1 MSEIWAVLEQR
12 EGAFHEQSGELLAEL
27 ADIARRQQDQ
37 TALCAV
43 VLDSPD
49 MPSLDTTLLTRL
61 GVQRLYLVEHPQLA
75 SYTTDGY
82 VSALAWLLQQ
92 HTPLLVVTGA
102 TANGRDW
109 MPRLAAKLRLPFV
122 SSCLGLDLHD
132 HALFTLRSLYEG
144 RAYIQTRTTLHGR
157 TGLATLLAEVRGTP
171 MQAQGP
177 HPSLETVRLTPD
189 ITMSSAQGCVRRLA
203 IHAPS
208 AEEIE
213 LEAADRIVAGGRG
226 VGREGFAH
234 IAAFARLLGAAVGAT
249 RVATDQGWVEHARQ
263 IGATGKSVRPKL
275 YIACGIS
282 GAAQHTSGM
291 REAHTV
297 VAINPDRSAPIFA
310 LADLGLLGDAN
321 QVLPLAAEMI
331 FLNHAEK

>member
-49 MPSLDTTLLTRL
+49 MPSLDATLLTRL

-102 TANGRDW
+102 TADGRDW

-122 SSCLGLDLHD
+122 SSCLGLDLHN
-132 HALFTLRSLYEG
+132 HALFALRSLYEG

-177 HPSLETVRLTPD
+177 HPSLQTVRLTPD
-189 ITMSSAQGCVRRLA
+189 ITVGKGLPTSQHLLVFWARLWARRGWLLTRAGLSMHARSAQPVRVCDQSSTSPVASLA
-203 IHAPS
+203 PPS
-208 AEEIE
+208 TR
-213 LEAADRIVAGGRG
+213 AAC
-226 VGREGFAH
+226 
-234 IAAFARLLGAAVGAT
+234 ARHT
-249 RVATDQGWVEHARQ
+249 R
-263 IGATGKSVRPKL
+263 
-275 YIACGIS
+275 
-282 GAAQHTSGM
+282 
-291 REAHTV
+291 
-297 VAINPDRSAPIFA
+297 
-310 LADLGLLGDAN
+310 
-321 QVLPLAAEMI
+321 
-331 FLNHAEK
+331 